1 MTEQATDFD
10 AIVRADLAIEIM
22 NRGRGLISARLHDIG
37 DGDPAE
43 AEQLRSRRREMLG
56 LQHGVV
62 VGMPETVEPLIAE
75 WGPRVRDE
83 ERFWREL

>member
-1 MTEQATDFD
+1 MTEQPTDFD

-43 AEQLRSRRREMLG
+43 AERLRSRRRDLLG
-56 LQHGVV
+56 LQHDLTEAQEIGQKGSY
-62 VGMPETVEPLIAE
+62 GMWAD
-75 WGPRVRDE
+75 PRVKAQ
-83 ERFWREL
+83 